1 MFLINAVYTY
11 LVFILILPFMVLLQT
26 RKSNEAGILAFFVLF
41 RWNIFCID
49 LVFCLFAC
57 FASLLTFHLSNVLL
71 LSFILLIHHLY
82 LSTCEKIVMQ
92 RKVYYFIIFKL

>member
-11 LVFILILPFMVLLQT
+11 LVLIFILPFMVLLQA

-71 LSFILLIHHLY
+71 LSFIFLIHHLY
-82 LSTCEKIVMQ
+82 LLTCEKL
-92 RKVYYFIIFKL
+92 YYRGKFITL